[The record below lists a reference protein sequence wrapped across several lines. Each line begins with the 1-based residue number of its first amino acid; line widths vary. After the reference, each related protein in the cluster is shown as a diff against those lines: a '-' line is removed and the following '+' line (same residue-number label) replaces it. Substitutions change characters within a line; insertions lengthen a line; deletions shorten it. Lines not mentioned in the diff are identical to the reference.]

1 MDHAERIVSIS
12 ESKRESGPAGDAV
25 DSNGGVVM
33 AERMVRKSRLDENDT
48 EYDKPV
54 VSREHNLSNS
64 NAILSAALLSSG
76 PKKLVGEISLK
87 TKQLLRELAVIS
99 IQRVARGYICRRT
112 LKISRLVSIIK
123 DQMSSSFTVGIVEEV
138 VLQHAFEIATAQV
151 QDTETAREVSN
162 LKEPPKYFKYIIAC
176 YLTLFCS

>member
-99 IQRVARGYICRRT
+99 IQRVVLKSICENFSHVYR
-112 LKISRLVSIIK
+112 IF
-123 DQMSSSFTVGIVEEV
+123 SST
-138 VLQHAFEIATAQV
+138 
-151 QDTETAREVSN
+151 
-162 LKEPPKYFKYIIAC
+162 
-176 YLTLFCS
+176 